1 MNRRTFLSGAA
12 LLAGGLSLPRR
23 ARPATAV
30 PEQKFLFFFCEGG
43 WHPARVFAP
52 LLNPATV
59 DVEAGA
65 VQAEIGGITFVDHP
79 ERPSVRALLEE
90 FAPRTCFVNGFEVR
104 SIAHE
109 RCQRLLLTGRGDSGV
124 DDWAAILAAHSANDL
139 LMPHLV
145 LSGPAFSSVYTS
157 SVVRMGSERQL
168 VSLLDGT
175 LYLSSDQAVGLPSPQ
190 AQSLTDAY
198 VRARVTEASA
208 AAGRGAA
215 ARFATSYGA
224 MLDRVGR
231 AGEVGAALTGG
242 GEGGSTCGGVWDQ
255 VAVAVDALEQGLSR
269 CVMIGYQ
276 GQCAATFDTH
286 TDDQRQSVHLE
297 EAFQHVL
304 WALRELDARPGAGG
318 GSLLDETTLVMCS
331 EMGRHPKLNTMN
343 GRDHWTFTSTMLVGG
358 GIRGGQVVGGYDDY
372 GMGRPADL
380 ASGAPTD
387 GGTTL
392 LASHLGATLLALG
405 GLDPGEF
412 VYDGSEIGA
421 VIA

>member
-1 MNRRTFLSGAA
+1 MDRRTFLSRAA
-12 LLAGGLSLPRR
+12 LLAGGLAIPGR
-23 ARPATAV
+23 ARATSLV

-52 LLNPATV
+52 LLDPSKV

-65 VQAEIGGITFVDHP
+65 VQAEVGGITFVDHP

-90 FAPRTCFVNGFEVR
+90 FASRTCFVNGFEVR

-109 RCQRLLLTGRGDSGV
+109 RCQRLLLTGRGDSGL

-145 LSGPAFSSVYTS
+145 LSGPAFSSLYTS
-157 SVVRMGSERQL
+157 SVVRMGSQRQL
-168 VSLLDGT
+168 VSLLDGSV
-175 LYLSSDQAVGLPSPQ
+175 YLSADDGVRLPSAS
-190 AQSLTDAY
+190 AQSLTDAF
-198 VRARVTEASA
+198 VRARVSEAEA

-215 ARFATSYGA
+215 SRVVGGYGA

-231 AGEVGAALTGG
+231 AGEVGAALAGG
-242 GEGGSTCGGVWDQ
+242 GEGGNTCGGVWDQ
-255 VAVAVDALEQGLSR
+255 LVVAVDALEQGLSR
-269 CVMIGYQ
+269 CVMVGYQ

-286 TDDQRQSVHLE
+286 TDDPRQSVHFE
-297 EAFQHVL
+297 EAFQHIV
-304 WALRELDARPGAGG
+304 WTVRELAARPGAGG
-318 GSLLDETTLVMCS
+318 GSLLDETTVVMCS
-331 EMGRHPKLNTMN
+331 EMGRHPRLNTMY
-343 GRDHWTFTSTMLVGG
+343 GRDHWTFTSAMLVGG
-358 GIRGGQVVGGYDDY
+358 GVRGGQVVGGYDDY

-380 ASGAPTD
+380 VSGAPSD

-412 VYDGSEIGA
+412 VNDGSEIAA